1 MSVISASVGKHG
13 VNRADDVRT
22 IQMLLNKHRR
32 AVDGPVAITGTA
44 NQETIS
50 AIEEFQKRVVKL
62 INPDGRV
69 DPQGRTLRALDVG
82 PSALSGAA
90 WWHANQSKF
99 PNSSRVD
106 DLEPGFRGKLLEFL
120 AALRAANASIM
131 IAATRRNKQRAYL
144 MHHCFKIANGSEHPA
159 NVPPEPGVSIV
170 WDHGELAKS
179 RQAARQMVQLFGI
192 VFQPSLNSLHIS
204 GLAVDMDINWSGLLS
219 IRAKG
224 GQLFRLDA
232 PRNGSNSVLHR
243 VGASYGVFKLI
254 SDPPHWSVDGH

>member
-1 MSVISASVGKHG
+1 MSVISASVGRNG
-13 VNRADDVRT
+13 VNRTDDVRA
-22 IQMLLNKHRR
+22 IQTLLNRHRR
-32 AVDGPVAITGTA
+32 PGDGPVAITGGA
-44 NQETIS
+44 NQETIA
-50 AIEEFQKRVVKL
+50 AIAEFQKRVVKL
-62 INPDGRV
+62 VNPDGRV
-69 DPQGRTLRALDVG
+69 DPDGKTLRALNAG

-106 DLEPGFRGKLLEFL
+106 DLEAGFRGKLLDFL
-120 AALRAANASIM
+120 AALRAANASIT

-159 NVPPEPGVSIV
+159 NVPPEPGVNIV
-170 WDHGELAKS
+170 WDHSDLAKS

-204 GLAVDMDINWSGLLS
+204 GLAVDIDISWPGLLS
-219 IRAKG
+219 LRAKG
-224 GQLFRLDA
+224 GQVFRIEA
-232 PRNGSNSVLHR
+232 PRNGSNPVLHT

-254 SDPPHWSVDGH
+254 SDLPHWSVDGH